1 MRNFL
6 FGLLSGLAVAFLLP
20 VLAVLAWTL
29 GRGEPAVQED
39 SALVLTLQ
47 GDIPEHVDAPM
58 PEFLGWGG
66 GPGMPT
72 LYGVTE
78 AIRAAAEDEDIL
90 ALVLRCRGAGLGW
103 AKAQELR
110 WAIQEFQESRKP
122 VWAFLEG
129 VGRSDYYVASLAD
142 RVILLPESFLDLKG
156 LRVELT
162 FYKGTLD
169 KLGVGA
175 EVVRAGK
182 YKGAGEPFSREEM
195 SDELREV
202 LNEILDE
209 FYGQLLEGIAEAR
222 GQDAEHW
229 RGVIDE
235 GPFLAD
241 EAERH
246 GLIDGVLHEDL
257 FFKELEDLVS
267 KKELDEAM
275 GEETLRRIG
284 PLEYSRRALR
294 DRRGGARIAVMHA
307 VGAIASGT
315 SWTDPFSGRQE
326 VLGSRTFIGQLDD
339 LREDDGIAGVILRI
353 DSPGGEAVASEQ
365 MLRAV
370 RRLAEAKP
378 VVVSM
383 SDVAASG
390 GYYIASA
397 PDVPIVAYPGTYT
410 GSIGVFFLHLNLR
423 GLYDKLGITKET
435 LSRGRFAEID
445 SDYKRLTDEERERF
459 REYIDAIYDTF
470 LRRVSEGRDMEMP
483 VLRELAQGR
492 VWLGS
497 QAHENNLVDALGG
510 YQRAI
515 ALLREA
521 AEIDADE
528 AVRVVSYPPSR
539 GLLEVLWSQGG
550 QAAAGRLFRAP
561 ALEGLRRV
569 WTEAAGSA
577 VWSRGGALHLMPYSL
592 SVE

>member
-6 FGLLSGLAVAFLLP
+6 FGLLSGLAVAVLLP
-20 VLAVLAWTL
+20 ALAVLAWAL
-29 GRGEPAVQED
+29 GRGEPAVQAD

-58 PEFLGWGG
+58 PGFLGWGG
-66 GPGMPT
+66 GPDMPT

-78 AIRAAAEDEDIL
+78 VIRAAAEDENIL

-110 WAIQEFQESRKP
+110 WAIQEFRESRKP

-129 VGRSDYYVASLAD
+129 VGRNDYYVASLAD
-142 RVILLPESFLDLKG
+142 RVIILPESFLDLKG
-156 LRVELT
+156 LRVEVT
-162 FYKGTLD
+162 FYKGALD

-209 FYGQLLEGIAEAR
+209 FYRQLLEGIAEAR
-222 GQDAEHW
+222 GRDAEHW

-257 FFKELEDLVS
+257 FFKELG
-267 KKELDEAM
+267 EAV
-275 GEETLRRIG
+275 GVEELRRIG
-284 PLEYSRRALR
+284 PAEYSRRALR
-294 DRRGGARIAVMHA
+294 DRRGGTRIAIMHA

-326 VLGSRTFIGQLDD
+326 ILGSRTFNGQLDD

-370 RRLAEAKP
+370 RRLAGAKP

-445 SDYKRLTDEERERF
+445 SDYKRLNTAERERL
-459 REYIDAIYDTF
+459 REYIDAIYATL
-470 LRRVSEGRDMEMP
+470 LRRVSEGRGME
-483 VLRELAQGR
+483 VAALHELAQGR

-497 QAHENNLVDALGG
+497 QAHENNLVDELGG

-521 AEIDADE
+521 AEIDAGE
-528 AVRVVSYPPSR
+528 AVRVVSYPPRRS
-539 GLLEVLWSQGG
+539 LLEVLWPPGG
-550 QAAAGRLFRAP
+550 QAAAGQLLRAP
-561 ALEGLRRV
+561 VLEDLRRA

-577 VWSRGGALHLMPYSL
+577 VWSRGGAMHLMPYSL